1 MKSNR
6 ILGLQKH
13 LDYPGLAFRMII
25 LFDTYTVLPSSVEV
39 NLHPPIPRTCA
50 VIPQFAA
57 EDA

>member
-1 MKSNR
+1 MNSNR

-13 LDYPGLAFRMII
+13 LDYPGLTFRMII
-25 LFDTYTVLPSSVEV
+25 LFGTYMVLPSSVEV
-39 NLHPPIPRTCA
+39 NPHPPIPQKCA